1 MNKKKEKVQ
10 KKTKKNTTSNS
21 GKIKKLNESLKSLT
35 EQLAK
40 SDEKNLRLLA
50 DFENF
55 KKRSN
60 KNITDSYN
68 NSVEKII
75 CSFLPI
81 IDDLERI
88 LNDKNSTDKKVVLDG
103 VSMIEAKFKKILNSY
118 EIESFISKGETFNP
132 ELHEAI
138 MSQKSKIKENII
150 VEEFEKG
157 YKLNEKII
165 RHSKVIVSKGNK
177 WEIIMKY

>member
-1 MNKKKEKVQ
+1 MNKKADKIQ
-10 KKTKKNTTSNS
+10 KKTKKNTASHS
-21 GKIKKLNESLKSLT
+21 SRIKKLNEKLKLLT

-40 SDEKNLRLLA
+40 SDEKHVRLLA

-60 KNITDSYN
+60 RNIIDSYN

-81 IDDLERI
+81 IDDLERM
-88 LNDKNSTDKKVVLDG
+88 LNDKNTSDKTVVLDG
-103 VSMIEAKFKKILNSY
+103 VSMIDAKFRKILNNY
-118 EIESFISKGETFNP
+118 EIEPFISKGKVFNP

-138 MSQKSKIKENII
+138 MSQKSEKKENII
-150 VEEFEKG
+150 IEEFEKG
-157 YKLNEKII
+157 YKLDEKII

-177 WEIIMKY
+177 

>member
-10 KKTKKNTTSNS
+10 KKTKKNTNTNS
-21 GKIKKLNESLKSLT
+21 AKIKKLNEKLKLLT
-35 EQLAK
+35 EQLSQ

-55 KKRSN
+55 KKRNN
-60 KNITDSYN
+60 KNIADSYN

-88 LNDKNSTDKKVVLDG
+88 LNDKSSTDRAVVLDG
-103 VSMIEAKFKKILNSY
+103 VSMIEAKFRKILNSY
-118 EIESFISKGETFNP
+118 EIEPFISKGEIFNP

-138 MSQKSKIKENII
+138 MSQKSSKKENLII
-150 VEEFEKG
+150 EEFEKG

-177 WEIIMKY
+177 

>member
-1 MNKKKEKVQ
+1 MNKKTDKVQ
-10 KKTKKNTTSNS
+10 KKTKKNTASNS
-21 GKIKKLNESLKSLT
+21 SKIKKLNEKLKSLNQ
-35 EQLAK
+35 ELIK

-60 KNITDSYN
+60 KNIADSYN

-88 LNDKNSTDKKVVLDG
+88 LNDKSATDKTVILDG
-103 VSMIEAKFKKILNSY
+103 ISMIETKFKKILNSY
-118 EIESFISKGETFNP
+118 EIESFTSKGEIFNP
-132 ELHEAI
+132 EFHEAI
-138 MSQKSKIKENII
+138 MSQKSEKKENII
-150 VEEFEKG
+150 IEEFEKG
-157 YKLNEKII
+157 YELNKKII

-177 WEIIMKY
+177 